1 MIGLL
6 RSLGATLLDALQLRL
21 SLWANDWAAELQRVA
36 SLLYWLWLS
45 VFFLMLAS
53 VLLLVA
59 AWLAFEQHRLGV
71 MLGLGGVALVL
82 WGISHWQW
90 QRITHK
96 PHPPWAATLEQLR
109 RDRER
114 L

>member
-6 RSLGATLLDALQLRL
+6 RSLCATLLDALQLRL
-21 SLWANDWAAELQRVA
+21 SLWADAWIAELQRLARLV
-36 SLLYWLWLS
+36 YWLWLS

-53 VLLLVA
+53 VLLVTA
-59 AWLAFEQHRLGV
+59 AWLAFEEHRLSV
-71 MLGLGGVALVL
+71 TIGLSVIALLL
-82 WGISHWQW
+82 WGLSLWRWQGL
-90 QRITHK
+90 ICK
-96 PHPPWAATLEQLR
+96 PRPPWAATLEQLR